1 MSGNKVKFVRVYV
14 VPDTPHIEVA
24 KCSRSTSSVV
34 LVLDVPSQDNDV
46 VDGYRVFYTTDQDR
60 PIDAWVSSF
69 SFFTSRSHFYYVVH
83 FYCCLGR

>member
-1 MSGNKVKFVRVYV
+1 MYYAGFEYHVTGNKDKLLHLCT

-34 LVLDVPSQDNDV
+34 LVLDVPSQLDNDV

-60 PIDAWVSSF
+60 PIDVWVSLSNCM
-69 SFFTSRSHFYYVVH
+69 S
-83 FYCCLGR
+83 G